1 MERRSAVEGP
11 GLLPARLV
19 FEFLPPRLDTADN
32 AVAVLDNLRTRCAS
46 SVGGRHIGGIDAV
59 FDIVDSGFEKGLA
72 DPKNVVAHKPD
83 RPVAIIHD
91 GFDQPPIGNLPNI
104 TLRRAQYVDPFRQKD
119 RWRKRR
125 VPCALDADELGDV
138 FEVLTKNV
146 LPRPAG
152 SLRTSTAVKEIF
164 FFERNSFVLRQLL
177 QPGCVNRTSGSAR
190 FSILTAP
197 SCRSGESIKS

>member
-11 GLLPARLV
+11 DLLPARLV
-19 FEFLPPRLDTADN
+19 FELLPPGLDTADN

-46 SVGGRHIGGIDAV
+46 SVGGRHIGVIDAV
-59 FDIVDSGFEKGLA
+59 FDIVDSGFEKCLA

-83 RPVAIIHD
+83 RPVAIID
-91 GFDQPPIGNLPNI
+91 DAFDQPPIGNLPDI

-125 VPCALDADELGDV
+125 MPCALDADELGNV

-146 LPRPAG
+146 LPRTGEHRHRSYPKLQKLLPPG
-152 SLRTSTAVKEIF
+152 GIVEDVDSGKGNLF
-164 FFERNSFVLRQLL
+164 FRKKLFRSKAAA
-177 QPGCVNRTSGSAR
+177 SAR
-190 FSILTAP
+190 L
-197 SCRSGESIKS
+197 RE